1 MASILVEDH
10 RDDEAER
17 YLKQLLDSEPQN
29 KKALNNL
36 GNIKRKNSQFD
47 EAISLY
53 KLIEEHSSFRSVNK
67 TSQSCFIC
75 G

>member
-10 RDDEAER
+10 RDDVAER
-17 YLKQLLDSEPQN
+17 YLKRLLDSEPQN

-36 GNIKRKNSQFD
+36 GNIKRRNNQFD

-53 KLIEEHSSFRSVNK
+53 KQALCRLSKSSCSLCSKRFVK
-67 TSQSCFIC
+67 
-75 G
+75 